1 MRPPSSLRRYAR
13 CRPAPHPS
21 NDFPD
26 AAEVYAR
33 RILWISA
40 RTGSARQEQGFFAQ
54 ALKPTYVGCS
64 LQQAIRRLVHELPRC
79 GNDFRYLRHH
89 FLVLSAKVVRRQF
102 PTAPRSIAH
111 GARVPAPP
119 CAGGAAATDSGSA
132 PGPGERP
139 YTHTGFQT
147 IQNSVQCVV
156 SSGSIWGMG
165 LLYPMTRF
173 LPRLYDWVKRSR
185 ILRMYGELR
194 LLEDE
199 MANARDTREM
209 VARLDSL
216 ERQANHL
223 RVPSPM
229 RTCCTVCE
237 IILTSCARA

>member
-102 PTAPRSIAH
+102 QQLRDRLLTGRGSRRPPARAAPQQPTAGVR
-111 GARVPAPP
+111 RVRESVRTP
-119 CAGGAAATDSGSA
+119 
-132 PGPGERP
+132 
-139 YTHTGFQT
+139 
-147 IQNSVQCVV
+147 IQA
-156 SSGSIWGMG
+156 
-165 LLYPMTRF
+165 F
-173 LPRLYDWVKRSR
+173 KRSR
-185 ILRMYGELR
+185 TRY
-194 LLEDE
+194 
-199 MANARDTREM
+199 NALS
-209 VARLDSL
+209 V
-216 ERQANHL
+216 
-223 RVPSPM
+223 RVPSGEWA
-229 RTCCTVCE
+229 CCT
-237 IILTSCARA
+237 R